1 MEVQIAHWLQNDA
14 CKLTSL
20 VLLVHR
26 KSKNV
31 KEIKKFTE
39 KRSRKKNSWKLME
52 GKVAVIQNKK
62 NKLQV
67 TLEMQG
73 ELDYYNTVL
82 FYFLL
87 LLTLISLCGNW

>member
-1 MEVQIAHWLQNDA
+1 
-14 CKLTSL
+14 
-20 VLLVHR
+20 
-26 KSKNV
+26 
-31 KEIKKFTE
+31 
-39 KRSRKKNSWKLME
+39 ME

>member
-1 MEVQIAHWLQNDA
+1 
-14 CKLTSL
+14 
-20 VLLVHR
+20 
-26 KSKNV
+26 
-31 KEIKKFTE
+31 
-39 KRSRKKNSWKLME
+39 ME
-52 GKVAVIQNKK
+52 GKEAVIQNKK

-87 LLTLISLCGNW
+87 LLRLISVCGNW